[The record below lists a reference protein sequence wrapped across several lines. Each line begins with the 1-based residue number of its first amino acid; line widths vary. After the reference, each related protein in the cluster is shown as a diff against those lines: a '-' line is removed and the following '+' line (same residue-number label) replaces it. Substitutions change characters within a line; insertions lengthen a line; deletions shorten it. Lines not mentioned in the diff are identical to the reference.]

1 MRTLYFVRHGQSEAN
16 AAGITA
22 GCRIDAPLT
31 DQGKLEAQ
39 LAGEQLVGMAIDTII
54 SSPMV
59 RAHQTAKII
68 ATGIGYSRPIH
79 TDKLLV
85 ERDFGDVTGT
95 LRETT
100 IYEQE
105 MANVP
110 GFEKVDTLFNRMH
123 CAYKWLQ
130 QQPGEHMLVVG
141 HAGSGRM
148 LWVVANGGTPA
159 DFETYERLKNANIY
173 KMEL

>member
-22 GCRIDAPLT
+22 GCRIDVPLT
-31 DQGKLEAQ
+31 EQGKLEAQ
-39 LAGEQLVGMAIDTII
+39 LAAEQLAGTPIDTII

-59 RAHQTAKII
+59 RAHQTARII
-68 ATGIGYSRPIH
+68 ANNIGYGGPIH

-85 ERDFGDVTGT
+85 ERDFGDLSGT
-95 LRETT
+95 LRETVF
-100 IYEQE
+100 YEEE
-105 MANVP
+105 MAKVP
-110 GFEKVDTLFNRMH
+110 GFEKVDALFNRMH
-123 CAYKWLQ
+123 RAYKWLQ
-130 QQPGEHMLVVG
+130 QQPGEHMLVTG

-148 LWVVANGGTPA
+148 LWVVTNGGTPA
-159 DFETYERLKNANIY
+159 DFATYERLQNAHIY